1 MTGVLV
7 TRPEPGAAETA
18 ASLMA
23 LGYHPLLAPLLI
35 IEPFAGPPIDLT
47 GFDAVAVTSS
57 NGLRALAARS
67 GDRTLPLYA
76 VGDRT
81 AALARDLGFREV
93 YAAEGDVTS
102 LTRLLAGKGPRV
114 LHVSGADVAGE
125 LLPADVVV
133 TRLTAYRA
141 VGVDALPAAAVT
153 ALRDGQVAYV
163 ALFSPRTAGLF
174 VRLAQKAGLSPLA
187 GGWTA
192 LCLSAA
198 VARATQGFGFAETR
212 VAARPDAAS
221 LLALLPAVKGEL
233 RNE

>member
-18 ASLMA
+18 RSLTA
-23 LGYHPLLAPLLI
+23 HGYRPLLAPLLT
-35 IEPFAGPPIDLT
+35 IEPIPGPPIDLA
-47 GFDAVAVTSS
+47 GFDAVAVTSA
-57 NGLRALAARS
+57 NGVRALATRS
-67 GDRTLPLYA
+67 DNRTLPLYA
-76 VGDRT
+76 VGGRT
-81 AALARDLGFREV
+81 ADLARDLGFREV

-102 LTRLLAGKGPRV
+102 LSRLLSGKGPRV
-114 LHVSGADVAGE
+114 LHVAGADVAGE

-133 TRLTAYRA
+133 TRLTAYHA
-141 VGVDALPAAAVT
+141 VAATALPDPAVA

-174 VRLAQKAGLSPLA
+174 VRLVQKAGLSPLA

-198 VARATQGFGFAETR
+198 VSKATIGFGFAETR

-221 LLALLPAVKGEL
+221 LLALLPAVKGS
-233 RNE
+233 

>member
-18 ASLMA
+18 LSVTAR
-23 LGYHPLLAPLLI
+23 GYRPLLAPLLT
-35 IEPFAGPPIDLT
+35 IEPIPGPPIDLS
-47 GFDAVAVTSS
+47 GFDAVAVTSA
-57 NGLRALAARS
+57 NGVRALAARS
-67 GDRTLPLYA
+67 DNRTVPLYA
-76 VGDRT
+76 VGERT
-81 AALARDLGFREV
+81 AALAGELGFQEV
-93 YAAEGDVTS
+93 HTAQGDVTS
-102 LTRLLAGKGPRV
+102 LSRLLSGKGLHV
-114 LHVSGADVAGE
+114 LHVAGADVAGE
-125 LLPADVVV
+125 LLPAEIVV
-133 TRLTAYRA
+133 TRLTAYQA
-141 VGVDALPAAAVT
+141 VAATALPERAIA

-198 VARATQGFGFAETR
+198 VARATEGFGFAETR